1 MYPSV
6 ETLRHSVNLRGALL
20 SPCGDE
26 KLAFSLIS
34 IPDFIFQNEKSPGR
48 SASRSSNISK
58 VGESSPCSCLLIS
71 AFYGFN

>member
-6 ETLRHSVNLRGALL
+6 ETLRHSVNLCDALL

-71 AFYGFN
+71 AFYEFN